1 MCVYNRECVLNSVKL
16 RVEVSVICVCVC
28 VYIYIYIVEN
38 VCVTGNVW
46 FMVDNTLC
54 SWQMRLRLQVSVIC
68 NGEELIAISALC
80 TGAVYLVDQ
89 SDCDI

>member
-1 MCVYNRECVLNSVKL
+1 VKL
-16 RVEVSVICVCVC
+16 RVEVSVICV
-28 VYIYIYIVEN
+28 YIIEN

-46 FMVDNTLC
+46 FIVDNTLC

-68 NGEELIAISALC
+68 NSEELMAISTLC
-80 TGAVYLVDQ
+80 TGTVYLVAQ